1 MTKYIIIAIV
11 VIILIWAVA
20 TYNKLINLRMKV
32 KESFSTIDVF
42 LKKRYDLIPN
52 LVETVKGYATHEK
65 TTLNQV
71 VEARNR
77 AVSAPIEERGK
88 YEGELSNALSR
99 LFMLSESYPDLKAD
113 SQFLKLQEQL
123 QTIESE
129 IEKSRRYYNGN
140 VRALNT
146 SIQKV
151 PSCIIASVFR
161 FKEESF
167 FELENQNERNK
178 KLQEIAKWIQ
188 SEIAP
193 GELSAKQM
201 LVMV

>member
-52 LVETVKGYATHEK
+52 IVETVKGYATHEK

-99 LFMLSESYPDLKAD
+99 LFMLSESYPD
-113 SQFLKLQEQL
+113 
-123 QTIESE
+123 
-129 IEKSRRYYNGN
+129 
-140 VRALNT
+140 
-146 SIQKV
+146 
-151 PSCIIASVFR
+151 
-161 FKEESF
+161 
-167 FELENQNERNK
+167 
-178 KLQEIAKWIQ
+178 
-188 SEIAP
+188 
-193 GELSAKQM
+193 
-201 LVMV
+201 

>member
-113 SQFLKLQEQL
+113 KQFLKLQEQL

-161 FKEESF
+161 FKEEPF
-167 FELENQNERNK
+167 FELENQSERNNVK
-178 KLQEIAKWIQ
+178 VQF
-188 SEIAP
+188 
-193 GELSAKQM
+193 
-201 LVMV
+201 